1 MVRPDCDMQ
10 TLHIIQLNR
19 SLYEMGVNINPV
31 VVAEHRVHIKKK
43 VKEIAVVSMEDSEEY
58 VGKCINNSHSNEMKT

>member
-1 MVRPDCDMQ
+1 
-10 TLHIIQLNR
+10 
-19 SLYEMGVNINPV
+19 MGVNINPV